1 VKKCHEIPNFEIK
14 EPFLSHS
21 DKWNE
26 RCTTDLVFPNLG
38 RQCSNP
44 ARETELELDIV
55 VAARATPSAVCAT
68 MIAIKVCQTNHLVG
82 AKSNLQSSVQLKIDT
97 TTTPHTEKKFF
108 HHSHSNSLQ
117 SLKPYLHQNSDV
129 IHRLTS
135 RLPNLNLTP
144 I

>member
-1 VKKCHEIPNFEIK
+1 MK
-14 EPFLSHS
+14 PFLIHS

-26 RCTTDLVFPNLG
+26 QQTTDLVFPNLR
-38 RQCSNP
+38 RQFSNP
-44 ARETELELDIV
+44 ARETELELNIV
-55 VAARATPSAVCAT
+55 VAARATPSAVCVAMT
-68 MIAIKVCQTNHLVG
+68 AIKASETNRLHR

-117 SLKPYLHQNSDV
+117 SLKPYLHQNSEV
-129 IHRLTS
+129 IHHSTS
-135 RLPNLNLTP
+135 RRPNLNLTP